1 MKRNTAMCLW
11 KPVPQSKPFPCDR
24 FKHACSI
31 CRGFVYLYG
40 GRCNSSLS
48 DFWRYNIASNKWE
61 KLDCSEDGPEEL
73 EEHSMVAYQ
82 GILYIFGGML
92 DSAFTQAKI
101 PLWMYDIDSAR
112 WTECRHTAVEIEST
126 APANRK
132 GHSAVVYNSSM
143 YIYGGYF
150 DIKGISQEFWALRF
164 DTGEWSQVSPLSCDA
179 GPGPRHGH
187 SAVVYGTGMYLFGG
201 LMGLS
206 EQRDLWKWDFT
217 SCKWSTIRT
226 SQRPP
231 KVVGHS
237 SVVFQDSMLTFGGG
251 ISNSRPNNSLWK
263 YHFSSQIWEKL
274 ASTTEVIL
282 SSKRYHRIL
291 GIGVGFQLTPGFS
304 GVSPINH
311 WCPKGKEPQK
321 LAAVSKQ
328 RAHFHGY
335 FRQQP
340 VHQPF
345 SNDDGNEIE
354 MKTFSQPLEPLGFC
368 SFQTSSEA
376 ELCADKAQSIFS
388 KNEHLSHLIASQ
400 EQTLTAAEVT
410 KNRRG
415 TDCQPETPRS
425 MAVTNHPDMLFLIGG
440 KPLSSLCEISLW
452 QMELNSI

>member
-1 MKRNTAMCLW
+1 MKRKTAMCLW

-48 DFWRYNIASNKWE
+48 DFWRYNIASNEWE

-82 GILYIFGGML
+82 GILYIFGGMV
-92 DSAFTQAKI
+92 DSAFTQVKI

-112 WTECRHTAVEIEST
+112 WTECRHTAVETESI

-164 DTGEWSQVSPLSCDA
+164 DTGEWSQVSPQSCDT

-226 SQRPP
+226 
-231 KVVGHS
+231 
-237 SVVFQDSMLTFGGG
+237 
-251 ISNSRPNNSLWK
+251 
-263 YHFSSQIWEKL
+263 
-274 ASTTEVIL
+274 
-282 SSKRYHRIL
+282 RYHRIL

-304 GVSPINH
+304 RASPINH

-321 LAAVSKQ
+321 SPAVSKQ

-335 FRQQP
+335 FRQQH

-345 SNDDGNEIE
+345 SNDGGTEIE

-368 SFQTSSEA
+368 SFQTSSDA

-388 KNEHLSHLIASQ
+388 KNEHLSHCSSSK
-400 EQTLTAAEVT
+400 EQALTAAEVT

-415 TDCQPETPRS
+415 TDCWHERPIS
-425 MAVTNHPDMLFLIGG
+425 VAITNHPDMLLLIGG

>member
-1 MKRNTAMCLW
+1 MKRKTAMCLW

-48 DFWRYNIASNKWE
+48 DFWRYNIASNEWE
-61 KLDCSEDGPEEL
+61 KLDRSEDGPEEL

-82 GILYIFGGML
+82 GILYIFGGMV
-92 DSAFTQAKI
+92 DSAFTQVKI

-112 WTECRHTAVEIEST
+112 WTECRHTAVETESI

-164 DTGEWSQVSPLSCDA
+164 DTGEWSQVSPQSCDT

-226 SQRPP
+226 
-231 KVVGHS
+231 
-237 SVVFQDSMLTFGGG
+237 
-251 ISNSRPNNSLWK
+251 
-263 YHFSSQIWEKL
+263 
-274 ASTTEVIL
+274 
-282 SSKRYHRIL
+282 RYHRIL

-304 GVSPINH
+304 RASPINH

-321 LAAVSKQ
+321 SPAVSKQ

-335 FRQQP
+335 FRQQH

-345 SNDDGNEIE
+345 SNDGGTAIE
-354 MKTFSQPLEPLGFC
+354 MKTFSQPLEPLGFY
-368 SFQTSSEA
+368 SFQTSSDA
-376 ELCADKAQSIFS
+376 ELCTDKAQSIFS
-388 KNEHLSHLIASQ
+388 KNEHLSHCSSSK
-400 EQTLTAAEVT
+400 EQALTADEVT

-415 TDCQPETPRS
+415 TDCWPERPTS
-425 MAVTNHPDMLFLIGG
+425 VAVTNHPDMLLLIGG

>member
-1 MKRNTAMCLW
+1 MKRKTAMCLW

-48 DFWRYNIASNKWE
+48 DFWRYNIASNEWE

-82 GILYIFGGML
+82 GILYIFGGMV
-92 DSAFTQAKI
+92 DSAFTQVKI

-112 WTECRHTAVEIEST
+112 WTECRHTAVETESI

-164 DTGEWSQVSPLSCDA
+164 DTGEWSQVSPQSCDT

-226 SQRPP
+226 
-231 KVVGHS
+231 
-237 SVVFQDSMLTFGGG
+237 
-251 ISNSRPNNSLWK
+251 
-263 YHFSSQIWEKL
+263 
-274 ASTTEVIL
+274 
-282 SSKRYHRIL
+282 RYHRIL

-304 GVSPINH
+304 RASPINH

-321 LAAVSKQ
+321 SPAVSKQ
-328 RAHFHGY
+328 RAHFHSY
-335 FRQQP
+335 FRQQH

-345 SNDDGNEIE
+345 SNDGGTEIE

-368 SFQTSSEA
+368 SFQTSSDA

-388 KNEHLSHLIASQ
+388 KNEHLSHRSSSK
-400 EQTLTAAEVT
+400 EQALTVAEVT

-415 TDCQPETPRS
+415 TDCWPERPTS
-425 MAVTNHPDMLFLIGG
+425 VAVTNHPDMLLLIGG
-440 KPLSSLCEISLW
+440 KPLSSLREISLW

>member
-226 SQRPP
+226 
-231 KVVGHS
+231 
-237 SVVFQDSMLTFGGG
+237 
-251 ISNSRPNNSLWK
+251 
-263 YHFSSQIWEKL
+263 
-274 ASTTEVIL
+274 
-282 SSKRYHRIL
+282 RYHRIL

>member
-1 MKRNTAMCLW
+1 
-11 KPVPQSKPFPCDR
+11 
-24 FKHACSI
+24 
-31 CRGFVYLYG
+31 
-40 GRCNSSLS
+40 
-48 DFWRYNIASNKWE
+48 
-61 KLDCSEDGPEEL
+61 
-73 EEHSMVAYQ
+73 
-82 GILYIFGGML
+82 
-92 DSAFTQAKI
+92 
-101 PLWMYDIDSAR
+101 
-112 WTECRHTAVEIEST
+112 
-126 APANRK
+126 
-132 GHSAVVYNSSM
+132 
-143 YIYGGYF
+143 
-150 DIKGISQEFWALRF
+150 
-164 DTGEWSQVSPLSCDA
+164 
-179 GPGPRHGH
+179 
-187 SAVVYGTGMYLFGG
+187 MYLFGG

-226 SQRPP
+226 RQGPP

-263 YHFSSQIWEKL
+263 YHFSSQTWEKL

-304 GVSPINH
+304 RASPINH

-321 LAAVSKQ
+321 SPAVSKQ

-335 FRQQP
+335 FRQQH

-345 SNDDGNEIE
+345 SNDGGTEIE

-368 SFQTSSEA
+368 LFQTSSDA

-388 KNEHLSHLIASQ
+388 KNEHLSHCSSSK
-400 EQTLTAAEVT
+400 EQALTAAEVT

-415 TDCQPETPRS
+415 TDCWHERPTS
-425 MAVTNHPDMLFLIGG
+425 VAVTNHPDMLLLIGG

>member
-1 MKRNTAMCLW
+1 MKRKTAMCLW

-48 DFWRYNIASNKWE
+48 DFWRYNIASNEWE

-82 GILYIFGGML
+82 GILYIFGGMV
-92 DSAFTQAKI
+92 DSAFTQVKI

-112 WTECRHTAVEIEST
+112 WTECRHTAVETESI

-164 DTGEWSQVSPLSCDA
+164 DTGEWSQVSPQSCDT

-226 SQRPP
+226 
-231 KVVGHS
+231 
-237 SVVFQDSMLTFGGG
+237 
-251 ISNSRPNNSLWK
+251 
-263 YHFSSQIWEKL
+263 
-274 ASTTEVIL
+274 
-282 SSKRYHRIL
+282 RYHRIL

-304 GVSPINH
+304 RASPINH

-321 LAAVSKQ
+321 SPAVSKQ

-335 FRQQP
+335 FRQQH

-345 SNDDGNEIE
+345 SNDGGTEIE

-368 SFQTSSEA
+368 LFQTSSDA

-388 KNEHLSHLIASQ
+388 KNEHLSHCSSSK
-400 EQTLTAAEVT
+400 EQALTAAEVT

-415 TDCQPETPRS
+415 TDCWHERPTS
-425 MAVTNHPDMLFLIGG
+425 VAVTNHPDMLLLIGG